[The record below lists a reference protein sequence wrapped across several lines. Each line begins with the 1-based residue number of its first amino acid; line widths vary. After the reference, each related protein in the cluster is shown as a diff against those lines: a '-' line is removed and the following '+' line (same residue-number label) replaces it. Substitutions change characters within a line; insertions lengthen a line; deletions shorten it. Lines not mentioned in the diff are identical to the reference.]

1 MAFFRLI
8 PNLTIMAPKDFKE
21 LEDMMEFAVNVGK
34 PVVIR
39 YPRGGEGKEKF
50 NQHKKIEYQKAEIL
64 KEGKDVSIFAIG
76 KTVERAV
83 RLSQMLEK
91 EGIVSEVINTR
102 FLKPFD
108 KESAIKSIEK
118 TKNVITIEDGTTI
131 NGLSTTIKEL
141 IVNENLKN
149 IKINTYAYPDKFI
162 QHGTVE
168 ELEKI
173 YHQDAESIYKD
184 IMTIV
189 DKKRQENETMYTCPQ
204 CIKKVKNMN
213 KQEFLKDYKKQEDK
227 LCLSQVLDKIEFCES
242 REKLEYTDFLDMY
255 QVALVENFLRRI
267 NFKNYQLFGGYED
280 SERKILIV
288 YPDKYNDSMIE
299 KNYSKMLKIL
309 RIELPEEEFGKYSHR
324 NYLGGIVKLG
334 LRREKVGDI
343 LVSNQG
349 ADIVV
354 VSDFAE
360 VLKQELPSLTRFE
373 NSKIEIKE
381 ISDIIKK
388 EVKIEEVSI
397 IVPSLRLDNIVS
409 DLVKSSRS
417 KAKQIIE
424 QERVFVNG
432 QNETKMAK
440 QVKIGDIITIRGKG
454 RFIVKEQTG
463 TTRSGRAV
471 LKIEKYI

>member
-1 MAFFRLI
+1 
-8 PNLTIMAPKDFKE
+8 
-21 LEDMMEFAVNVGK
+21 
-34 PVVIR
+34 
-39 YPRGGEGKEKF
+39 
-50 NQHKKIEYQKAEIL
+50 
-64 KEGKDVSIFAIG
+64 
-76 KTVERAV
+76 
-83 RLSQMLEK
+83 
-91 EGIVSEVINTR
+91 
-102 FLKPFD
+102 
-108 KESAIKSIEK
+108 
-118 TKNVITIEDGTTI
+118 
-131 NGLSTTIKEL
+131 
-141 IVNENLKN
+141 
-149 IKINTYAYPDKFI
+149 
-162 QHGTVE
+162 
-168 ELEKI
+168 
-173 YHQDAESIYKD
+173 
-184 IMTIV
+184 
-189 DKKRQENETMYTCPQ
+189 
-204 CIKKVKNMN
+204 MN

-227 LCLSQVLDKIEFCES
+227 LCLSQVLDKIEFCKS

-360 VLKQELPSLTRFE
+360 VLKKELPSLTRFE

-471 LKIEKYI
+471 LKIEKYVWLDYYVKFWYNIINQILGGIICY